1 MERDVLRVGNVDHV
15 YCNIEELGEAIGQIV
30 QDFSSETRVKVKQ
43 ATREVT
49 EETRDTVKERANVDP
64 RNVARKGKYKR
75 SISFKM
81 EERPMQDVGI
91 IYARGHEYSL
101 THLLENGHELWN
113 SPKRTRAFPHW
124 VTGERYAIKELP
136 ERIVKKLKG

>member
-15 YCNIEELGEAIGQIV
+15 YCNIEELGEVIGQIA
-30 QDFSSETRVKVKQ
+30 QEFSSETRVKVKE

-75 SISFKM
+75 SISFRM
-81 EERPMQDVGI
+81 EERPTQDVGI
-91 IYARGHEYSL
+91 VYARGHEYSL
-101 THLLENGHELWN
+101 THLLEKGHELWN

-136 ERIVKKLKG
+136 DRIVKKLKG